1 MPQPSHN
8 RSDITNRQDIERLVN
23 QFYDAVKADATI
35 GYFFT
40 EAVAVN
46 WEKHLP
52 VMYAFWE
59 NVLFHTGGYSGNPM
73 ERHKQLNQQSA
84 IEPAHFQQWL
94 HLFASTV
101 DRLFAG
107 ENAETIK
114 QRAASIATVMQLKIL
129 HHQ

>member
-1 MPQPSHN
+1 
-8 RSDITNRQDIERLVN
+8 
-23 QFYDAVKADATI
+23 
-35 GYFFT
+35 
-40 EAVAVN
+40 
-46 WEKHLP
+46 
-52 VMYAFWE
+52 
-59 NVLFHTGGYSGNPM
+59 M

-114 QRAASIATVMQLKIL
+114 QRATSIATVMQLKIL

>member
-8 RSDITNRQDIERLVN
+8 RSDITSRQDIERLVN

-52 VMYAFWE
+52 VMHAFWE

-107 ENAETIK
+107 ENAEIIK
-114 QRAASIATVMQLKIL
+114 QRATSIATVMQLKIL

>member
-8 RSDITNRQDIERLVN
+8 RSDITSRQDIERLVN
-23 QFYDAVKADATI
+23 QFYNAVKADATI

-94 HLFASTV
+94 NLFASTV

-114 QRAASIATVMQLKIL
+114 QRATSIATVMQLKIL